1 MREQSVF
8 LESLF
13 YKLFGFVSDPGV
25 WRGDVG
31 GSGGRKCGGERESQG
46 RSDSSFIKMEVVF

>member
-1 MREQSVF
+1 MSS
-8 LESLF
+8 LESQLYFTNCLDLF
-13 YKLFGFVSDPGV
+13 QNLVFGE
-25 WRGDVG
+25 GDVG